1 MTKPFRFMGVLTVL
15 AALATGAGMLASSW
29 PSSTRAD
36 EQTGSSPAVREA
48 RELSSAFRK
57 AAEGTMPS
65 VVTIVTKTKTR
76 SVAGPRGQMAPE
88 GENPFKG
95 TPFED
100 FFGEAG
106 KGGMEKMIP
115 RQMPSREGMGSGVI
129 IDASG
134 IVLTNNHVVADAD
147 EVTVKLA
154 DGREFVGTDIKTDE
168 TTDLAVL
175 RIKDA
180 GKLPAAKLGDSDA
193 LQIGDWVIAIGNPF
207 SYEQTVSAGI
217 ISGKGRSLPSVR
229 RTQFLQT
236 DAAIN
241 PGNSGG
247 PLVNLDGEV
256 IGINTAIA
264 SNTGSFQGIGFAV
277 PANLAKWVTHQL
289 VEKGSVERAWLGV
302 GIRDL
307 NSQLA
312 NEFHV
317 QPGHGALVM
326 HVEKNGPAAAAGF
339 EPGDVVKS
347 FGGHEVTSSGDL
359 MASVERSTVGT
370 KQSVQVLRD
379 GKLVDLSVKLQ
390 AMPSDLYNA
399 SYQAQPEQEEAKPAG
414 DHYSSK
420 KFGFTAEPLSAEI
433 AEQRKLDA
441 DAGVLISSVESDSKA
456 AEAGLADGMVV
467 VRVGN
472 KAIHNVAEF
481 QKALEDA
488 ADQASIRLWV
498 RTRFATDLVILPNK

>member
-15 AALATGAGMLASSW
+15 AAMATGAGLLATSW
-29 PSSTRAD
+29 PSRTHAE
-36 EQTGSSPAVREA
+36 EQASSPAVREA
-48 RELSSAFRK
+48 RELSSAFRE

-76 SVAGPRGQMAPE
+76 SVAGPRGQMGPN

-100 FFGEAG
+100 FFGEGGQGPGMG
-106 KGGMEKMIP
+106 KMNP

-154 DGREFVGTDIKTDE
+154 DGREFIGTDIKTDE

-180 GKLPAAKLGDSDA
+180 GKLPAAKLGDSDG

-256 IGINTAIA
+256 VGINTAIA
-264 SNTGSFQGIGFAV
+264 SNNGSFQGIGFAV

-289 VEKGSVERAWLGV
+289 VEKGSVQRAWLGV

-307 NSQLA
+307 NNQLA
-312 NEFHV
+312 NEFNV
-317 QPGHGALVM
+317 KPGHGALVM
-326 HVEKNGPAAAAGF
+326 HVEKNGPAAAAGL
-339 EPGDVVKS
+339 EPGDIVKS
-347 FGGHEVTSSGDL
+347 FGGHEVKGSSDL

-370 KQSVQVLRD
+370 KQTVQVLRD
-379 GKLVDLSVKLQ
+379 GKSIDLSVNLQ
-390 AMPSDLYNA
+390 AMPGDLYNA
-399 SYQAQPEQEEAKPAG
+399 KYQAEPQQEEPKPTG
-414 DHYSSK
+414 DHYSNK
-420 KFGFTAEPLSAEI
+420 KFGFSAEPLPADV
-433 AEQRKLDA
+433 AEQRKLEPDS
-441 DAGVLISSVESDSKA
+441 GVLVGEIEADSKA
-456 AEAGLADGMVV
+456 AEAGLTAGMVV

-472 KAIHNVAEF
+472 KPVHSVAEL

-488 ADQASIRLWV
+488 ADQPTVRLWV
-498 RTRFATDLVILPNK
+498 RAQFATDLIILSNK